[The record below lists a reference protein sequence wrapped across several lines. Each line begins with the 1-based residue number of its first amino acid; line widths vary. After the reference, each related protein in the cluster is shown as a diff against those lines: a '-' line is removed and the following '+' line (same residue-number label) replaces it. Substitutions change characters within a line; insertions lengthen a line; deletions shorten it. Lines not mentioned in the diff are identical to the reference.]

1 MTTETKGLQSLFVDG
16 LKDIYYAENKILKAL
31 PKMAEAAYTQE
42 VTDAFE
48 KHFGETE
55 AQVERLVS
63 VFEMIGEEAK
73 GKECPAIDGILAE
86 GEEIMEAYEGTE
98 AIDAGLV
105 AAAQAVEHYEMAR
118 YGTLVAWAGL
128 LGFEDAAELL
138 QTTLDEESATDE
150 ALTELADG
158 GGINEAALGEDDDE
172 ADVEVVSANS

>member
-1 MTTETKGLQSLFVDG
+1 MTTETQGLQRLFVDG

-31 PKMAEAAYTQE
+31 PKMAEAAYTQD

-48 KHFGETE
+48 KHFTETE
-55 AQVERLVS
+55 AQVQRLDS

-86 GEEIMEAYEGTE
+86 GEEIMEEYEGTE

-105 AAAQAVEHYEMAR
+105 AAAQAVEHYEIAR
-118 YGTLVAWAGL
+118 YGTLVAWAGI
-128 LGFEDAAELL
+128 LGLMDASAIL
-138 QTTLDEESATDE
+138 QTTLDEETATDE

-158 GGINEAALGEDDDE
+158 GINEAALDEEEDE
-172 ADVEVVSANS
+172 TDVEVVSANA